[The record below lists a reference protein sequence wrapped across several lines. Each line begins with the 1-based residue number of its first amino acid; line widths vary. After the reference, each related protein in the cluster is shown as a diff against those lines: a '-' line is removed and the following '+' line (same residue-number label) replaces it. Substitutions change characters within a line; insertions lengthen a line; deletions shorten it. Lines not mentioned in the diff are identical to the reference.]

1 MKVSPIA
8 EISHKSKAFRSILDL
23 SFSLK
28 LTPHGRVT
36 SVNENSKNTAPGG
49 AIDQI
54 GHVLLRLIYEFSEA
68 PDCANILQSKW
79 DIKDECWR
87 LDCKEG
93 EEWNFCYVL
102 PYKPGTPINLVV
114 LTSLQMGWIDYPPY
128 FCTVS

>member
-8 EISHKSKAFRSILDL
+8 EIPHKSKSFRSILDW

-28 LTPHGRVT
+28 LTPHGHVP
-36 SVNENSKNTAPGG
+36 SVNENSDKTSPGD

-54 GHVLLRLIYEFSEA
+54 GHVLLRLIHAFAEA
-68 PDCANILQSKW
+68 PDRAKIFQEKW
-79 DIKDECWR
+79 HIKDGFGR

-102 PYKPGTPINLVV
+102 PQKTGMTIKLVV
-114 LTSLQMGWIDYPPY
+114 LTSLQMGWI
-128 FCTVS
+128 